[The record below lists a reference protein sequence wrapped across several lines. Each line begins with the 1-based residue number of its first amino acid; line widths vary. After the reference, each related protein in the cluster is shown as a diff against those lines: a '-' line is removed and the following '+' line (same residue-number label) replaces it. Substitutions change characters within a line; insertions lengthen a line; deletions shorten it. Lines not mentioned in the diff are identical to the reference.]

1 MTDEGVPVF
10 GMGAGPASTTTAG
23 HPGLTVKVRMTIYI
37 DVSAA
42 VHQRAGLA
50 RYALDLTRA
59 LITQH
64 GDEYAFGL
72 FYNGSGHAAQLP
84 GLEGVPARTVRA
96 GYKPWRMAVWMG
108 QLLGI
113 GFNRLLPDAELFHA
127 TEHLLLPLR
136 DTPTVLTVHDLVY
149 HLFPAYHKRLNYWF
163 LNAAMPLFVRRAS
176 AVITVSES
184 SKRDLVR
191 LYGVPADKVNVVY
204 EAASPV
210 FQPASPGQIAAA
222 RARYGL
228 PERYLI
234 TLGTIEPRKNLIR
247 LLSALR
253 VLRQQD
259 RQLAL
264 VIVGRRGW
272 LYQDFD
278 QHLSQLDDPRAV
290 LLPGYVP
297 DEDLPAVLGG
307 AMALVLASLYEG
319 FGLPILEAMACG
331 TPVVCS
337 NVSSMPE
344 LGGDAARYFD
354 PQDTNQMAD
363 AIAQVLRDSDLR
375 AVMRQ
380 RGLGQA
386 AQFSWQRA
394 ARETLDVYK
403 RQLSGHQ
410 RIPRIEMPG

>member
-1 MTDEGVPVF
+1 MT
-10 GMGAGPASTTTAG
+10 
-23 HPGLTVKVRMTIYI
+23 LYI

-59 LITQH
+59 LITQY

-72 FYNGSGHAAQLP
+72 FYNSSGQAMQLP
-84 GLEGVPARTVRA
+84 GLEGIPTRSVRA
-96 GYKPWRMAVWMG
+96 GYKPWRMGVWAG

-113 GFNRLLPDAELFHA
+113 GFNRLLPDASLFHA

-136 DTPTVLTVHDLVY
+136 NTPTVLTVHDLVY
-149 HLFPAYHKRLNYWF
+149 RLFPAYHKRLNYWF

-176 AVITVSES
+176 ALITVSES

-191 LYGVPADKVNVVY
+191 LYSVPADKVTVVY
-204 EAASPV
+204 EGASSV
-210 FQPASPGQIAAA
+210 FRPASMEQITTA
-222 RARYGL
+222 RQRYGL

-247 LLSALR
+247 LVSALR
-253 VLRQQD
+253 RLRQQD
-259 RQLAL
+259 PGLAL
-264 VIVGRRGW
+264 VVVGRTGW
-272 LYQDFD
+272 LYQDLI
-278 QHLSQLDDPRAV
+278 QQLEELNDPHAV
-290 LLPGYVP
+290 LLPGYIP

-319 FGLPILEAMACG
+319 FGLPILEAMGCG

-344 LGGDAARYFD
+344 LGGEAARYFD
-354 PQDTNQMAD
+354 PQDTGQMAEV
-363 AIAQVLRDSDLR
+363 IASVLRDGDLR
-375 AVMRQ
+375 AEMHE
-380 RGLGQA
+380 RGLQQA
-386 AQFSWQRA
+386 ARFSWQRA
-394 ARETLDVYK
+394 ARETMDVYK
-403 RQLSGHQ
+403 RVLA
-410 RIPRIEMPG
+410 R